1 MSTPSVA
8 PVTTPA
14 DDSIGRSGEKL
25 TRAEAFDLV
34 QRAVSA
40 LVSGEST
47 TSAETVRTKAFA
59 LLGRDS
65 ETLAARMF
73 ERILRDAHDADV
85 IDLRRRG
92 DDYEVGRVAEA
103 ATIADQLAQKEAE
116 LAKEQKA
123 AAIASGNAAPRGLGM
138 RGRAPARGGARG
150 GNTPPAELLMVGVVT
165 SNKPSVA
172 PPAAPA
178 AVAVTVEP
186 VAAPP
191 SMPTPKAEP
200 AAKAPAGKKASAKA
214 PGKKAAPG
222 KAASPK
228 APAKAA
234 PAKPEKGKAA
244 KAPSKAP
251 AAKSVAKKAPA
262 KAEAQPAKPSAP
274 KAAKKAPAKKAAKAA
289 KK

>member
-1 MSTPSVA
+1 MA
-8 PVTTPA
+8 PVATPA
-14 DDSIGRSGEKL
+14 DDSIGQSGEKL

-40 LVSGEST
+40 LVSGENT

-165 SNKPSVA
+165 SNKPA
-172 PPAAPA
+172 ATPAAAPA
-178 AVAVTVEP
+178 AVAPKVEP
-186 VAAPP
+186 VVAAPAAKP
-191 SMPTPKAEP
+191 EP
-200 AAKAPAGKKASAKA
+200 AAKAPSAPAKKSAAKSAPAKKPAAGKATSQKQAPAK
-214 PGKKAAPG
+214 
-222 KAASPK
+222 S

-234 PAKPEKGKAA
+234 PAKAA
-244 KAPSKAP
+244 KAPAKAA
-251 AAKSVAKKAPA
+251 AAKPAAKKAPA